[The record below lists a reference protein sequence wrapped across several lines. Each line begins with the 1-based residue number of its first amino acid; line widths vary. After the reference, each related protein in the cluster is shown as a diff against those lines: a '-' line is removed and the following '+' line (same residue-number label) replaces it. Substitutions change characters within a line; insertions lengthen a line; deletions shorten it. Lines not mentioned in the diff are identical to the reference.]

1 MHRHPITRS
10 ISQTDCIGLIMV
22 HGDGVLCR
30 AQLNDSSLL
39 SFVTSR
45 AQKLWPR
52 LAKSPLQFLGPDA
65 GREAGV
71 SPAKSRANLE
81 NPANRCASAMAAH
94 RDTRIRTPISPSRPR
109 VTRLPVNE
117 PGSDLHRLQYRGI
130 IKCCFDIRRILFL
143 FFQLG
148 TVLIRFC

>member
-10 ISQTDCIGLIMV
+10 ISQTESIGLIMV

-30 AQLNDSSLL
+30 AQPTTAPF
-39 SFVTSR
+39 SFVTI
-45 AQKLWPR
+45 QKLPR
-52 LAKSPLQFLGPDA
+52 LAKSLSNVLERMW
-65 GREAGV
+65 REAGV

-81 NPANRCASAMAAH
+81 NPANRCASTVAAH

-117 PGSDLHRLQYRGI
+117 PGSALHRLHYRGI
-130 IKCCFDIRRILFL
+130 IKRWFDIPRILS
-143 FFQLG
+143 FFSSWNDSN
-148 TVLIRFC
+148 